1 MPEIQIEHSASINE
15 HWGGEVLEKDLKG
28 VSEGKKREKL
38 RK

>member
-1 MPEIQIEHSASINE
+1 MRND
-15 HWGGEVLEKDLKG
+15 WDGEVLEKDLKG